1 MFVWGKVK
9 NEIMDNEKSKT
20 EKIYLFIVCG
30 ISVFRE
36 VRKMKLREIN

>member
-20 EKIYLFIVCG
+20 EKIYLFIVGLLC
-30 ISVFRE
+30 SE
-36 VRKMKLREIN
+36 KLGK